1 METLLVI
8 DDSAVDRR
16 LAGGLL
22 DKLPEVRVEFA
33 TSGTDALERI
43 EQIQPTLVVTDLVMP
58 GCNGLELVEQMSL
71 RYPHIPVI
79 LMTNKGSEDIA
90 VQALKAGAANYV
102 PKSSLAQRLGDTVLN
117 VLGLAHHRR
126 NMAKVMACL
135 VRSDYLFDIGVHE
148 PLIGPLIAHFQTNIC
163 AAGVCDETQAIRVC
177 IALEEALRNA
187 MFHGNLEITSE
198 QREGDPNEYELL
210 LNHRLHHAPWKDRRL
225 YVQFRLSPTEA
236 VFVMRDE
243 GTGFDH
249 HKMYD
254 PTDPDNIERV
264 SGRGMLLMRTFMDEV
279 LYNESGN
286 EVTMIK
292 RANAPVA
299 VPAS

>member
-22 DKLPEVRVEFA
+22 DKLPDIRVEFA
-33 TSGTDALERI
+33 TSGDDALARI
-43 EQIQPTLVVTDLVMP
+43 EQLQPSLVVTDLVMP
-58 GCNGLELVEQMSL
+58 GCNGLELVEQMSQ
-71 RYPHIPVI
+71 RYPQIPVI

-102 PKSSLAQRLGDTVLN
+102 PKSSLAQRLGETVLN

-135 VRSDYLFDIGVHE
+135 VRSDYLFDIGVKE
-148 PLIGPLIAHFQTNIC
+148 SLIAPLIAHFQTNIC

-198 QREGDPNEYELL
+198 QREGDVNAYEKL
-210 LNHRLHHAPWKDRRL
+210 LNHRLQNVPWKDRRL
-225 YVQFRLSPTEA
+225 YVQFRLSPNEA

-243 GTGFDH
+243 GPGFDH
-249 HKMYD
+249 RKMYD
-254 PTDPDNIERV
+254 PTDLENLERV

-279 LYNESGN
+279 IYNDRGN

-292 RANAPVA
+292 RAASPVA
-299 VPAS
+299 AAAE